1 MEPSP
6 PGQARDLT
14 GPRNPAVHAAAWSA
28 GLLCLLVWGYWA
40 DFQDVAAAWQGP
52 QYSHGLLIPA
62 AAVLLIWYR
71 RHVDVFSFAPRDQA
85 ERWAAL
91 VFVGLLIAAG
101 LAFAISATPPAA
113 STGGE
118 AGSLPGRTVSPAGT
132 AAGLL
137 YAAALIWGTAA
148 SLWARLRTRQAP
160 PSDAATRASAG
171 MQPAPSAKTRASSS
185 ARDSAAAGRDFVAV
199 EAAAASPGGI
209 PWESRFALGLIA
221 LGLALRLLFG
231 YFGLD
236 VPGMYTFVPAAT
248 GVVWYFAE
256 AGAWRR
262 LLPAAAL
269 LFFMFPLPFTVEQA
283 VLGPLQTLAAKSG
296 AYALQTL
303 GLEASTEGGNFIR
316 LGDFRLGVVEQ
327 CSGLRMATV
336 LAALVLM
343 YVFLVRIPLWQSIVL
358 TAAAVPIAVA
368 VNFLRITVTGLL
380 YVYAGRELAERVFHD
395 WAGYL
400 MPAAAILL
408 VAGLQWL
415 LDRLFYVDLDP
426 EVPLAERRMP
436 RSQPASKPTSKS
448 ASKPSPET
456 ASEPTSERASKPAS
470 ETASQ
475 SAPKTPSKP
484 ASKPTT

>member
-1 MEPSP
+1 MEPSTP
-6 PGQARDLT
+6 PQARDLT
-14 GPRNPAVHAAAWSA
+14 ESRNPAVYAAFWSA
-28 GLLCLLVWGYWA
+28 GILCLLVWGYWA

-52 QYSHGLLIPA
+52 QYSHGLLIPV

-71 RHVDVFSFAPRDQA
+71 RHAEAFSFAARDSA
-85 ERWAAL
+85 ERWAML
-91 VFVGLLIAAG
+91 VFVGLLILAG
-101 LAFAISATPPAA
+101 LAFSFSASPPSAW
-113 STGGE
+113 TEGE
-118 AGSLPGRTVSPAGT
+118 PRSLPGRTATPVGT
-132 AAGLL
+132 VAGLL

-148 SLWARLRTRQAP
+148 SLWARLRTRRPP
-160 PSDAATRASAG
+160 PSDAGETASSG
-171 MQPAPSAKTRASSS
+171 KTPASSASSRPSSS
-185 ARDSAAAGRDFVAV
+185 ARNTAAAGRNFVAA
-199 EAAAASPGGI
+199 EPGAPSPPGI
-209 PWESRFALGLIA
+209 PWQSWFALGLIA
-221 LGLALRLLFG
+221 LGSVLRLAFG

-236 VPGMYTFVPAAT
+236 VPGMYTFVPLAT
-248 GVVWYFAE
+248 GVVLYFAE
-256 AGAWRR
+256 AGDWRR
-262 LLPAAAL
+262 LLPAAVL

-303 GLEASTEGGNFIR
+303 GLEASSEGGNFIR

-336 LAALVLM
+336 LTALVLM

-358 TAAAVPIAVA
+358 VAAAVPIAVA

-400 MPAAAILL
+400 MPPVAIIL

-426 EVPLAERRMP
+426 EVPLAERRAP
-436 RSQPASKPTSKS
+436 RSKS
-448 ASKPSPET
+448 AT
-456 ASEPTSERASKPAS
+456 
-470 ETASQ
+470 
-475 SAPKTPSKP
+475 
-484 ASKPTT
+484 